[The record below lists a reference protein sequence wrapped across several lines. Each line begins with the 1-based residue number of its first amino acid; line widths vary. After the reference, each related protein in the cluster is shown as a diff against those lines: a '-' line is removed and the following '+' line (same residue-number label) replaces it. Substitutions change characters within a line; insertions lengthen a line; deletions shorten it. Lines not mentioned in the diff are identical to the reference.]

1 MSHARAVCCFFVHGC
16 QRLTRLL
23 YKVILMLNTKHL
35 LEQLLQ
41 SGSALLKQQNPT
53 PQPASNS
60 SAGGHSGNG
69 ANLLQQLS
77 GMLSGKGGAALA
89 GGALGLLLG
98 SKSGRSLGGKVLTY
112 GGLAALGTLAYQAL
126 KTYQQQQASPT
137 TPQPLAQLSEP
148 QQEQHCQVLLCALI
162 AAAKADGHID
172 ARERGLIDAEIAKLT
187 TDSSAQQWVD
197 RELQK
202 PLDPAEIAALATDQS
217 MKAEIFLASL
227 LVVDEENFM
236 EKAYLQELAR
246 QLQLDPALQTALRQQ
261 VTQVI
266 TASQ

>member
-1 MSHARAVCCFFVHGC
+1 
-16 QRLTRLL
+16 
-23 YKVILMLNTKHL
+23 MLNTKHL

-41 SGSALLKQQNPT
+41 SGSALLKQQP
-53 PQPASNS
+53 PAKQPATS
-60 SAGGHSGNG
+60 SGGHAGAGSG
-69 ANLLQQLS
+69 LLQQVS
-77 GMLSGKGGAALA
+77 GMLGGKGGAALA

-98 SKSGRSLGGKVLTY
+98 SKSGRNIGGKVLTY

-126 KTYQQQQASPT
+126 KNYQQQQAT
-137 TPQPLAQLSEP
+137 TTAPQPLEQLSAP

-172 ARERGLIDAEIAKLT
+172 GRERGLIDAEIAKLT
-187 TDSSAQQWVD
+187 ADTRVQQWVD

-246 QLQLDPALQTALRQQ
+246 QMQLEPALQTALRQQ
-261 VTQVI
+261 VQQAI
-266 TASQ
+266 AAGQSA

>member
-1 MSHARAVCCFFVHGC
+1 
-16 QRLTRLL
+16 
-23 YKVILMLNTKHL
+23 MLNTKHL

-41 SGSALLKQQNPT
+41 SGSALLKQQNPAQ
-53 PQPASNS
+53 QPAAS
-60 SAGGHSGNG
+60 SGAGGHAGTGSS
-69 ANLLQQLS
+69 LLQQVS

-98 SKSGRSLGGKVLTY
+98 SKSGRNIGGKVLTY

-126 KTYQQQQASPT
+126 KNYQQQQAT
-137 TPQPLAQLSEP
+137 AVAPQPLEQLSAP

-187 TDSSAQQWVD
+187 ADTRVQQWVD
-197 RELQK
+197 SELQK
-202 PLDPAEIAALATDQS
+202 PLVPAEIAALAKDQS
-217 MKAEIFLASL
+217 MKAEIYLASL

-246 QLQLDPALQTALRQQ
+246 QMQLDPALQTALRQQ
-261 VTQVI
+261 VQQAI
-266 TASQ
+266 AASQSV